1 MKKISRLQV
10 TAWVLSLLP
19 AAMTAVFYSR
29 LPAEIPMQWDLAG
42 HMNYETRWHLWI
54 VAGMAPLFAVLFYF
68 LPRFDPKSKNY
79 DKFSDAYIG
88 FQIMIDLFLTAM
100 CGICIAEALRPG
112 TVDVPTVVCL
122 LVSLLVMCLGNIMP
136 KFRMNWYCGLKTPW
150 TLSSETVWTR
160 THRVAGRMMFAA
172 GIIGAA
178 GSFVPNEIAKFVLVL
193 APMAADYLDCSE
205 LAMVPRRTAV
215 IDEKWTLKARFA
227 GKPRFSCIKRL
238 KLQNGYNKFSH
249 ILTCQVGNGVL

>member
-1 MKKISRLQV
+1 M
-10 TAWVLSLLP
+10 LSLLP

-68 LPRFDPKSKNY
+68 LPRFDPKSRNY
-79 DKFSDAYIG
+79 SKFYDVYVG

-150 TLSSETVWTR
+150 TLSSETVWTK
-160 THRVAGRMMFAA
+160 THRVAGRMLFAA

-178 GSFVPNEIAKFVLVL
+178 VRSERDCKVCVGACANGSGN
-193 APMAADYLDCSE
+193 DYPDCAE

>member
-19 AAMTAVFYSR
+19 AAMTAAFYSR

-68 LPRFDPKSKNY
+68 LPRFDPKSRNY
-79 DKFSDAYIG
+79 GKFYDVYIG

-150 TLSSETVWTR
+150 TLSSETVWTK
-160 THRVAGRMMFAA
+160 THRVAGRMHVCSGYYRCGRLVRSERNCRVCA
-172 GIIGAA
+172 GACANG
-178 GSFVPNEIAKFVLVL
+178 GGN
-193 APMAADYLDCSE
+193 DYPDCAE

-215 IDEKWTLKARFA
+215 IDEK
-227 GKPRFSCIKRL
+227 
-238 KLQNGYNKFSH
+238 
-249 ILTCQVGNGVL
+249 

>member
-19 AAMTAVFYSR
+19 AAMTAAFYSR

-68 LPRFDPKSKNY
+68 LPRFDPKSRNY
-79 DKFSDAYIG
+79 SKFYDVYIG

-136 KFRMNWYCGLKTPW
+136 EV
-150 TLSSETVWTR
+150 SHE
-160 THRVAGRMMFAA
+160 
-172 GIIGAA
+172 
-178 GSFVPNEIAKFVLVL
+178 LVL
-193 APMAADYLDCSE
+193 RTQNAVDAVERNCLDENASCGGPHAVCGGYYRCGRVRSFRTK
-205 LAMVPRRTAV
+205 LRSLCWCLRQWRRQ
-215 IDEKWTLKARFA
+215 
-227 GKPRFSCIKRL
+227 RL
-238 KLQNGYNKFSH
+238 SRL
-249 ILTCQVGNGVL
+249 C

>member
-29 LPAEIPMQWDLAG
+29 LPAEIPMQWDLVG
-42 HMNYETRWHLWI
+42 HVSYETRWHLWI

-150 TLSSETVWTR
+150 TLSSETVWTK

-193 APMAADYLDCSE
+193 APMAA
-205 LAMVPRRTAV
+205 ATIIPT
-215 IDEKWTLKARFA
+215 
-227 GKPRFSCIKRL
+227 
-238 KLQNGYNKFSH
+238 
-249 ILTCQVGNGVL
+249 VLSWRWYRAEQQ

>member
-19 AAMTAVFYSR
+19 AAMTAAFYSR

-68 LPRFDPKSKNY
+68 LPRFDPKNRNYSKFY
-79 DKFSDAYIG
+79 DAYVG

-150 TLSSETVWTR
+150 TLSSGRLVRSERNCKVC
-160 THRVAGRMMFAA
+160 AGACA
-172 GIIGAA
+172 NGG
-178 GSFVPNEIAKFVLVL
+178 GN
-193 APMAADYLDCSE
+193 DYLDCAE

>member
-68 LPRFDPKSKNY
+68 LPRFDPKSRNY
-79 DKFSDAYIG
+79 SKFYDVYIG

-150 TLSSETVWTR
+150 TLSSETVWTK
-160 THRVAGRMMFAA
+160 THRVAGRLA
-172 GIIGAA
+172 GKRNGGHYDQFIFEKIYAVCAGACA
-178 GSFVPNEIAKFVLVL
+178 NGGGN
-193 APMAADYLDCSE
+193 DYLDCSE

-215 IDEKWTLKARFA
+215 IDEK
-227 GKPRFSCIKRL
+227 
-238 KLQNGYNKFSH
+238 
-249 ILTCQVGNGVL
+249 

>member
-68 LPRFDPKSKNY
+68 LPRFDPKSRNY
-79 DKFSDAYIG
+79 SKFHDAYIG

-150 TLSSETVWTR
+150 TLSSETVWGENASCCR
-160 THRVAGRMMFAA
+160 PHDVCGGYYRCGRLVRSERNCKVCAGARAN
-172 GIIGAA
+172 GG
-178 GSFVPNEIAKFVLVL
+178 GN
-193 APMAADYLDCSE
+193 DYLDCSE

-215 IDEKWTLKARFA
+215 NRRKMNFESAVCWKTALFLYKKVKITEW
-227 GKPRFSCIKRL
+227 
-238 KLQNGYNKFSH
+238 LQQ
-249 ILTCQVGNGVL
+249 I

>member
-79 DKFSDAYIG
+79 DKFSDAYVG

-150 TLSSETVWTR
+150 TLSPPQ
-160 THRVAGRMMFAA
+160 AGRAA
-172 GIIGAA
+172 CG
-178 GSFVPNEIAKFVLVL
+178 
-193 APMAADYLDCSE
+193 
-205 LAMVPRRTAV
+205 
-215 IDEKWTLKARFA
+215 
-227 GKPRFSCIKRL
+227 
-238 KLQNGYNKFSH
+238 
-249 ILTCQVGNGVL
+249 

>member
-19 AAMTAVFYSR
+19 AAMTAAFYSR

-68 LPRFDPKSKNY
+68 LPRFDPKSRNY
-79 DKFSDAYIG
+79 SKFYDVYIG

-136 KFRMNWYCGLKTPW
+136 KFRMNWYCGTQNAVDTVERNCLDENASCGRPYAVCGGYYRCGR
-150 TLSSETVWTR
+150 LVRSERNCKVC
-160 THRVAGRMMFAA
+160 AGACA
-172 GIIGAA
+172 NGG
-178 GSFVPNEIAKFVLVL
+178 GN
-193 APMAADYLDCSE
+193 DYPDCAE

-215 IDEKWTLKARFA
+215 IDEK
-227 GKPRFSCIKRL
+227 
-238 KLQNGYNKFSH
+238 
-249 ILTCQVGNGVL
+249 

>member
-1 MKKISRLQV
+1 MKRISRLQV

-19 AAMTAVFYSR
+19 AAMTAAFYSR
-29 LPAEIPMQWDLAG
+29 LPAEIPMQWDLVG
-42 HMNYETRWHLWI
+42 HVSYETRWHLWI
-54 VAGMAPLFAVLFYF
+54 VVGMAPLFAVLFYF

-79 DKFSDAYIG
+79 DKFSDAYVG

-150 TLSSETVWTR
+150 TLSSETVWLK
-160 THRVAGRMMFAA
+160 THRVAGRMLFCGGYYRCGRLISFKRNCKVCA
-172 GIIGAA
+172 GACANGGGNDYPDCA
-178 GSFVPNEIAKFVLVL
+178 GWRWYRAERSN
-193 APMAADYLDCSE
+193 
-205 LAMVPRRTAV
+205 RRKMNFESAVCWKTA
-215 IDEKWTLKARFA
+215 
-227 GKPRFSCIKRL
+227 FSL
-238 KLQNGYNKFSH
+238 
-249 ILTCQVGNGVL
+249 

>member
-19 AAMTAVFYSR
+19 AAMTAAFYSR
-29 LPAEIPMQWDLAG
+29 LPAEILRQWDLAG
-42 HMNYETRWHLWI
+42 HMNCETGWHLWI

-68 LPRFDPKSKNY
+68 LPRFDPKSRNY
-79 DKFSDAYIG
+79 SKFYDVYIG

-122 LVSLLVMCLGNIMP
+122 LVSLLVMCLGNSMP
-136 KFRMNWYCGLKTPW
+136 KFRMK
-150 TLSSETVWTR
+150 
-160 THRVAGRMMFAA
+160 
-172 GIIGAA
+172 
-178 GSFVPNEIAKFVLVL
+178 LVL
-193 APMAADYLDCSE
+193 RDQNAVDAVERNCLDENASCGRPYAVCGGYYRCGRLVRSKRNCKVCAGACANGGGNDYPDCAE

-215 IDEKWTLKARFA
+215 IDE
-227 GKPRFSCIKRL
+227 
-238 KLQNGYNKFSH
+238 NG
-249 ILTCQVGNGVL
+249 L